1 MPGFIAP
8 YSGAVRVV
16 GQNALQDLES
26 GTQTLEDAAGIPAHD
41 SVVSART
48 DDTSAQRSHAGWHF
62 RATLAL
68 HPPPI
73 DPLPMIETFERK
85 SSVRSLAGTLALVWL
100 GFAVYT
106 ALQQISGIL
115 TLRDFTPSLVGP
127 LALLTFYYWL
137 PWVLFAPLVAA
148 GSARFPIRPG
158 NWPKAL
164 LAHALLLL
172 AIALVHGLGIGVFYH
187 YADAPGTAM
196 ATYEPWQH
204 AGHFLFGDDML
215 LFDMVV
221 YAWLAATLNIRNFHQ
236 IVRQQE
242 LDASK
247 LNQRLAE
254 LRLQT
259 LRMQIDPH
267 FLFNAMNAIAVLIKK
282 GENDRA
288 EQTIRLLSRF
298 FRQTLESS
306 DRHWV
311 TLEEE
316 LDLVRQY
323 IAIVQVRFGDR
334 LTVTEH
340 CDASVRATPVPAML
354 LQPLIEN
361 AVTHGFGDK
370 VGPCALELACR
381 ADGDRLAIAIA
392 DDGVGGGFYSDPN
405 FEEGIGLKNVRG
417 RLEQMY
423 GREHTFELTSTP
435 GVGTRIEIR
444 VPLLPKAL
452 AAAK

>member
-1 MPGFIAP
+1 MT
-8 YSGAVRVV
+8 
-16 GQNALQDLES
+16 E
-26 GTQTLEDAAGIPAHD
+26 AAE
-41 SVVSART
+41 RT
-48 DDTSAQRSHAGWHF
+48 PSF
-62 RATLAL
+62 
-68 HPPPI
+68 
-73 DPLPMIETFERK
+73 
-85 SSVRSLAGTLALVWL
+85 RSLAAALALVWV
-100 GFAVYT
+100 GFVVYT
-106 ALQQISGIL
+106 ALQQLSGIL
-115 TLRDFTPSLVGP
+115 TLRDFTPRLIGP
-127 LALLTFYYWL
+127 LRILTLYYWL

-172 AIALVHGLGIGVFYH
+172 AIALVHGLGIGILYH
-187 YADAPGTAM
+187 YAEAPGTVM
-196 ATYEPWQH
+196 ATYQPWQH

-215 LFDMVV
+215 LFDMVA
-221 YAWLAATLNIRNFHQ
+221 YAWLAATLNIRNFFE

-282 GENDRA
+282 GENERA
-288 EQTIRLLSRF
+288 EQTIGLLSRF

-306 DRHWV
+306 DKHWV
-311 TLEEE
+311 TLDEE
-316 LDLVRQY
+316 LELVRQY

-340 CDASVRATPVPAML
+340 CDASIRATPVPAML
-354 LQPLIEN
+354 LQPLVEN

-370 VGPCALELACR
+370 VGPCALALACR
-381 ADGDRLAIAIA
+381 ADGDRLAITLE
-392 DDGVGGGFYSDPN
+392 DDGVGGRLYVDPK
-405 FEEGIGLKNVRG
+405 FVEGIGLKNVRG

-423 GREHTFELTSTP
+423 GREHAFTLTSTP
-435 GVGTRIEIR
+435 GAGTRIEICL
-444 VPLLPKAL
+444 PLRPKAL
-452 AAAK
+452 HAAE

>member
-1 MPGFIAP
+1 M
-8 YSGAVRVV
+8 
-16 GQNALQDLES
+16 
-26 GTQTLEDAAGIPAHD
+26 T
-41 SVVSART
+41 
-48 DDTSAQRSHAGWHF
+48 
-62 RATLAL
+62 
-68 HPPPI
+68 
-73 DPLPMIETFERK
+73 ETAERK
-85 SSVRSLAGTLALVWL
+85 PSLRSLAATLALVWL

-106 ALQQISGIL
+106 ALQQLSGIL
-115 TLRDFTPSLVGP
+115 TLSNFTPRLVGP
-127 LALLTFYYWL
+127 LTVLTLYYWL
-137 PWVLFAPLVAA
+137 PWALFAPLVAA
-148 GSARFPIRPG
+148 ASTRFPIHPG

-172 AIALVHGLGIGVFYH
+172 AIALVHGLGIGILYH
-187 YADAPGTAM
+187 YAEAPGTAM
-196 ATYEPWQH
+196 ADYEPWQH

-221 YAWLAATLNIRNFHQ
+221 YAVFAATLNIRNFLE

-282 GENDRA
+282 GDNDRA
-288 EQTIRLLSRF
+288 EQTIGLLSRF
-298 FRQTLESS
+298 FRQTLDSS
-306 DRHWV
+306 DRQWV

-316 LDLVRQY
+316 LALVRQY

-334 LTVTEH
+334 LIVTEH
-340 CDASVRATPVPAML
+340 YDPSTRGTPVPAML
-354 LQPLIEN
+354 LQPLVEN
-361 AVTHGFGDK
+361 AVTHGFGNK
-370 VGPCALELACR
+370 TGPCAMKLACH
-381 ADGDRLAIAIA
+381 ADADRLTIAIE
-392 DDGVGGGFYSDPN
+392 DDGVGGRFYSDAT

-423 GREHTFELTSTP
+423 GREHTFVLTSKL
-435 GVGTRIEIR
+435 GAGTRIEIR
-444 VPLLPKAL
+444 VPLRPKAPGTPE
-452 AAAK
+452 

>member
-1 MPGFIAP
+1 MT
-8 YSGAVRVV
+8 
-16 GQNALQDLES
+16 DL
-26 GTQTLEDAAGIPAHD
+26 A
-41 SVVSART
+41 
-48 DDTSAQRSHAGWHF
+48 
-62 RATLAL
+62 
-68 HPPPI
+68 
-73 DPLPMIETFERK
+73 ERK
-85 SSVRSLAGTLALVWL
+85 PSLRSLAGTLALVWL

-106 ALQQISGIL
+106 ALQQLSGIL
-115 TLRDFTPSLVGP
+115 TLRNFTPRLVGP
-127 LALLTFYYWL
+127 LTLLTLYYWL

-164 LAHALLLL
+164 LAHALMLL
-172 AIALVHGLGIGVFYH
+172 AIALVHGLGIGFLYH

-196 ATYEPWQH
+196 ASYEPWQH

-221 YAWLAATLNIRNFHQ
+221 YSVFAATLNIRNFLE

-282 GENDRA
+282 GDNDRA
-288 EQTIRLLSRF
+288 EKTIGLLSRF

-306 DRHWV
+306 DRQWV

-316 LDLVRQY
+316 LALVRQY

-334 LTVTEH
+334 LTVAEH
-340 CDASVRATPVPAML
+340 CDPSVRGTPVPAML
-354 LQPLIEN
+354 LQPLVEN
-361 AVTHGFGDK
+361 AVTHGFGNK
-370 VGPCALELACR
+370 TGPCAMKLACR
-381 ADGDRLAIAIA
+381 ADGDRLAIAIE
-392 DDGVGGGFYSDPN
+392 DDGVGGRFYSDPK
-405 FEEGIGLKNVRG
+405 FEDGIGLKNVRG

-423 GREHTFELTSTP
+423 GREHTFVLTSKL
-435 GVGTRIEIR
+435 GAGTRIEIR
-444 VPLLPKAL
+444 VPLHPKAPSP
-452 AAAK
+452 AE

>member
-1 MPGFIAP
+1 MT
-8 YSGAVRVV
+8 
-16 GQNALQDLES
+16 E
-26 GTQTLEDAAGIPAHD
+26 AA
-41 SVVSART
+41 
-48 DDTSAQRSHAGWHF
+48 
-62 RATLAL
+62 
-68 HPPPI
+68 
-73 DPLPMIETFERK
+73 ERK
-85 SSVRSLAGTLALVWL
+85 PSFRSLAVALALVWL

-106 ALQQISGIL
+106 ALQQISGVL
-115 TLRDFTPSLVGP
+115 TLHDFTPGLAGP
-127 LALLTFYYWL
+127 LVLLTLYYWL
-137 PWVLFAPLVAA
+137 PWVLFAPLVAV
-148 GSARFPIRPG
+148 GSARFPIRPD

-164 LAHALLLL
+164 LAHALMLL
-172 AIALVHGLGIGVFYH
+172 AIALVHGLGIGILYH
-187 YADAPGTAM
+187 YLRAPGTVM

-215 LFDMVV
+215 LFDMVA
-221 YAWLAATLNIRNFHQ
+221 YAWLAATLNIRNFFE

-282 GENDRA
+282 GENERA
-288 EQTIRLLSRF
+288 EQTIGLLSRF
-298 FRQTLESS
+298 FRQTLESH

-311 TLEEE
+311 TLDEE

-323 IAIVQVRFGDR
+323 VAIVQVRFGDR
-334 LTVTEH
+334 LTVAEH
-340 CDASVRATPVPAML
+340 CDSSVQATPVPAML

-370 VGPCALELACR
+370 VGPCALTLACR
-381 ADGDRLAIAIA
+381 VDGDRLAITIE
-392 DDGVGGGFYSDPN
+392 DDGVGGRFYSDPK

-423 GREHTFELTSTP
+423 GGEHTFALTSTP
-435 GVGTRIEIR
+435 GAGTRIEIR
-444 VPLLPKAL
+444 VPLLPKTL
-452 AAAK
+452 REAAT

>member
-1 MPGFIAP
+1 MT
-8 YSGAVRVV
+8 
-16 GQNALQDLES
+16 E
-26 GTQTLEDAAGIPAHD
+26 AAG
-41 SVVSART
+41 
-48 DDTSAQRSHAGWHF
+48 
-62 RATLAL
+62 
-68 HPPPI
+68 
-73 DPLPMIETFERK
+73 RK
-85 SSVRSLAGTLALVWL
+85 PSLRNLAGTLAIVWL

-106 ALQQISGIL
+106 ALQQLSGIL
-115 TLRDFTPSLVGP
+115 TLRNFSPRLVQP
-127 LALLTFYYWL
+127 LTVLTLYYWL

-148 GSARFPIRPG
+148 GSMRFPIRPG

-172 AIALVHGLGIGVFYH
+172 TIALVHGLGIGILYH
-187 YADAPGTAM
+187 YAAAPGTAM
-196 ATYEPWQH
+196 ADYEPWQH

-221 YAWLAATLNIRNFHQ
+221 YAVFAATLNIGNFLE

-247 LNQRLAE
+247 LNERLAE

-282 GENDRA
+282 GDNDRA
-288 EQTIRLLSRF
+288 EQTIGLLSRF

-306 DRHWV
+306 DRQWV

-316 LDLVRQY
+316 LALVRQY

-340 CDASVRATPVPAML
+340 CDPSVRATPVPAML
-354 LQPLIEN
+354 LQPLVEN
-361 AVTHGFGDK
+361 AVTHGFGNK
-370 VGPCALELACR
+370 TGPCALKLSCR
-381 ADGDRLAIAIA
+381 ADEDRLAIAIE
-392 DDGVGGGFYSDPN
+392 DDGVGGRFYSDAN
-405 FEEGIGLKNVRG
+405 FNEGIGLKNVRG

-423 GREHTFELTSTP
+423 GPEHTFVLTSRP
-435 GVGTRIEIR
+435 GAGTRIEIR
-444 VPLLPKAL
+444 VPLRPAAPR
-452 AAAK
+452 AAA

>member
-1 MPGFIAP
+1 MT
-8 YSGAVRVV
+8 
-16 GQNALQDLES
+16 E
-26 GTQTLEDAAGIPAHD
+26 
-41 SVVSART
+41 
-48 DDTSAQRSHAGWHF
+48 
-62 RATLAL
+62 AT
-68 HPPPI
+68 
-73 DPLPMIETFERK
+73 ERK
-85 SSVRSLAGTLALVWL
+85 RPPRSLVGPLALVWV

-106 ALQQISGIL
+106 VLQQVSGML
-115 TLRDFTPSLVGP
+115 TLRDFTPGLVAP
-127 LALLTFYYWL
+127 LAILTLYYWV

-148 GSARFPIRPG
+148 ASERIPIRPG

-164 LAHALLLL
+164 LAHSLLLL
-172 AIALVHGLGIGVFYH
+172 GIALVHGLGVSILYH
-187 YADAPGTAM
+187 YFRAPGTDM
-196 ATYEPWQH
+196 ATYQPWQH

-267 FLFNAMNAIAVLIKK
+267 FLFNAMNAVAVLIKK
-282 GENDRA
+282 GENERA
-288 EQTIRLLSRF
+288 EQTLGRLSSF
-298 FRQTLESS
+298 FRHTLESS

-316 LDLVRQY
+316 LELVRQY
-323 IAIVQVRFGDR
+323 IGIVQVRFGDR

-340 CDASVRATPVPAML
+340 CDANVRATPVPAML
-354 LQPLIEN
+354 LQPLVEN
-361 AVTHGFGDK
+361 AVMHGFGDK
-370 VGPCALELACR
+370 IGPCSLKLACR
-381 ADGDRLAIAIA
+381 ADGDSLAIAIE
-392 DDGVGGGFYSDPN
+392 DDGIGGRFYSDPK

-417 RLEQMY
+417 RLEQLY
-423 GREHTFELTSTP
+423 GREHRFALASTP
-435 GVGTRIEIR
+435 GAGTRIEVR
-444 VPLLPKAL
+444 VPLFPKVVL
-452 AAAK
+452 AAQ

>member
-1 MPGFIAP
+1 MT
-8 YSGAVRVV
+8 
-16 GQNALQDLES
+16 E
-26 GTQTLEDAAGIPAHD
+26 AA
-41 SVVSART
+41 
-48 DDTSAQRSHAGWHF
+48 
-62 RATLAL
+62 
-68 HPPPI
+68 
-73 DPLPMIETFERK
+73 ERK
-85 SSVRSLAGTLALVWL
+85 PSVRSLAGTLALVWV

-106 ALQQISGIL
+106 ALQQLSGIL
-115 TLRDFTPSLVGP
+115 TLRNFTPSFVAP
-127 LALLTFYYWL
+127 LTILTLYYWL
-137 PWVLFAPLVAA
+137 PWVLFAPLVVA
-148 GSARFPIRPG
+148 GSARFPIRPD

-164 LAHALLLL
+164 LLHAFMLL
-172 AIALVHGLGIGVFYH
+172 AVALVHGLGVGIIYH
-187 YADAPGTAM
+187 YVGAPGTVM

-221 YAWLAATLNIRNFHQ
+221 YAWLTATLNTRNFFE

-282 GENDRA
+282 GENERA
-288 EQTIRLLSRF
+288 EQTIGLLSRF
-298 FRQTLESS
+298 LRQTLESH

-323 IAIVQVRFGDR
+323 VAIVQVRFGDR
-334 LTVTEH
+334 LTVTER
-340 CDASVRATPVPAML
+340 CDAGVRATPVPAML
-354 LQPLIEN
+354 LQPLVEN

-370 VGPCALELACR
+370 VGPCELGLACR
-381 ADGDRLAIAIA
+381 ADGDRLAIAIE
-392 DDGVGGGFYSDPN
+392 DDGVGGRFYSDPK

-417 RLEQMY
+417 RLQQMY
-423 GREHTFELTSTP
+423 GGEHSFALTSAP
-435 GVGTRIEIR
+435 GTGTRIEIR
-444 VPLLPKAL
+444 VPLRPAAL
-452 AAAK
+452 VVGA